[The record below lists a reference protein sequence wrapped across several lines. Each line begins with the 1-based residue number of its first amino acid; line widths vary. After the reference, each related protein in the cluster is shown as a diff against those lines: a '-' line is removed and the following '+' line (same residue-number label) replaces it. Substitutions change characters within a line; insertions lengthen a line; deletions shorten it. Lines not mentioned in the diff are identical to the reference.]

1 MLFNKF
7 EGRKHWI
14 LNVREQSI
22 KHDKSGRII
31 VVVIM
36 IKQNIND
43 KNKEKIYIFVFV
55 LIINF
60 LLIYKLLNLLLQ
72 L

>member
-36 IKQNIND
+36 IIIII
-43 KNKEKIYIFVFV
+43 KEK
-55 LIINF
+55 
-60 LLIYKLLNLLLQ
+60 K
-72 L
+72 